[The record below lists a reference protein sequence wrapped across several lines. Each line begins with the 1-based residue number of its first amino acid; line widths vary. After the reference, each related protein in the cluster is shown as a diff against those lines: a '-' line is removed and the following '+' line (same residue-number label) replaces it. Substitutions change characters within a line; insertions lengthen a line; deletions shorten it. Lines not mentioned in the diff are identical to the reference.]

1 MLFGYFPCQELSE
14 LTRKD
19 AIADFSQSQSP
30 RIKLTAETSK
40 LPPEAC
46 RGHPYR
52 TWQEL
57 QRRASARY
65 SSWQEAKKSKA
76 VKAEAALAMPKKT
89 RQLRLWGAKRRTATL
104 CAKRLKSA
112 FRPTASTSSF
122 RPCVRSWSRRSLSLK
137 PGHRT
142 LGALCMPQ
150 GQSMQLANEADGGT
164 HAPLV
169 GHHGGGGVREAVRAM
184 QHLHLSLSARRAK
197 LDRRKKGMPSRSAP
211 SFSSRF

>member
-1 MLFGYFPCQELSE
+1 MYEAVSRQSVVVSAGVRSLLRVIWLFPCQELSE

-46 RGHPYR
+46 HGHPYR

-76 VKAEAALAMPKKT
+76 VKAEAALAMPKK
-89 RQLRLWGAKRRTATL
+89 RG
-104 CAKRLKSA
+104 
-112 FRPTASTSSF
+112 SSGCGEQ
-122 RPCVRSWSRRSLSLK
+122 RGGPQRCVQK
-137 PGHRT
+137 
-142 LGALCMPQ
+142 
-150 GQSMQLANEADGGT
+150 D
-164 HAPLV
+164 
-169 GHHGGGGVREAVRAM
+169 
-184 QHLHLSLSARRAK
+184 
-197 LDRRKKGMPSRSAP
+197 
-211 SFSSRF
+211 